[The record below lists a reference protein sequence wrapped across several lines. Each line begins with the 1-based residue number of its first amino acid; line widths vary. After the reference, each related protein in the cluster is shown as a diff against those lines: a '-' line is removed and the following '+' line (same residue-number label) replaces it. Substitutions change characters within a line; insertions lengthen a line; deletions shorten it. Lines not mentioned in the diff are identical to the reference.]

1 MVTTTKVRL
10 GDRVKDRPSAT
21 GEIRRSPD
29 VRPRARGCRCSAVS
43 APRRLEGSGGLMF
56 TGCILSALL
65 EVLAPSDDDTLHARD
80 PTGQFKVIIAEN
92 QPEYDPV
99 PAIG

>member
-1 MVTTTKVRL
+1 
-10 GDRVKDRPSAT
+10 
-21 GEIRRSPD
+21 
-29 VRPRARGCRCSAVS
+29 
-43 APRRLEGSGGLMF
+43 MF